1 MKFFPVVKMKKRFF
15 CLNKIAGFL
24 ILFLCVQIL
33 SCNVLWNADLR
44 EEIDLEPLVKIH
56 FYSDKE
62 EALAAGTT
70 LFTTTRNYPVGKTI
84 SAADLPAADDAEIS
98 KWKPDFR
105 LGGWK
110 YYRWTA
116 TKQEISDSSMISSM
130 KVSANEVDL
139 YAVWFAKYTVIYKY
153 QNSDGS
159 TYEENTEIR
168 YGEPGTE
175 TTVNPPVIPGFENPV
190 FSNAVIADDGTTEI
204 TVTYDRKNVTITLNA
219 NGGVVSDGTSSSS
232 TITSSGLYGSAFD
245 KGSIKVTPPA
255 DLTFAGW
262 SPALPDTFPA
272 EDTTYTVVYKG
283 QEFAI
288 DYYDYNF
295 GGTGKTFSGSM
306 TSLPRVYETGTKIY
320 IPSSVSSVS
329 SAENT
334 VEFEG
339 WYTDEAGTVPLDSD
353 AGGYYID
360 VTTMGNVSLYAKWKA
375 KYIYVDPQSS
385 FDGDDDNN
393 GFSSSCPLRTIA
405 EARKYLSQGAVLDSP
420 VVKVLSEIS
429 SSDDFTQLD
438 GLTTSANKNAI
449 LQRASNKTGEAM
461 FNVAGSYSLSNITI
475 DGGPSYSAEDT
486 PVVVSNGGELT
497 LGSGAVIQNFNI
509 SNNSVKGLI
518 DLSAGGSLVLDG
530 AVIRENSVANK
541 YSVYN
546 SDSSSVLSIQ
556 GDSEIAVA
564 SPVYLGSGCKITVT
578 GELTNDTVAK
588 VYSIEYVSSPQVL
601 ADKTGGSL
609 LQTNYK
615 KFISAHDGYTI
626 ANDGV
631 LYPAAELEIDFS
643 NPDIKVYNLGSFVN
657 YTGSVN
663 LSGSNHIVD
672 FAVDASIY
680 GYINAPDDPSKKVI
694 YVSVKDDSGNLK
706 FTNRVNVYESTKK
719 ASVDLINASSGS
731 SSITKSGIYH
741 GIIYTKASSSYGNVY
756 FERVYFDI
764 LVLP

>member
-1 MKFFPVVKMKKRFF
+1 M
-15 CLNKIAGFL
+15 
-24 ILFLCVQIL
+24 QIL
-33 SCNVLWNADLR
+33 SCNILWNADLK

-159 TYEENTEIR
+159 TYEETTEIR
-168 YGEPGTE
+168 YGEPGTDA
-175 TTVNPPVIPGFENPV
+175 TVNPPVIPGFENPV
-190 FSNAVIADDGTTEI
+190 FSNAVIADNGTTEI
-204 TVTYDRKNVTITLNA
+204 IVIYDRKTVTITLNA

-232 TITSSGLYGSAFD
+232 TITSSGLYGAAFNKD
-245 KGSIKVTPPA
+245 SITVTSPA
-255 DLTFAGW
+255 GLTFASW
-262 SPALPDTFPA
+262 SPVLPDTFPT

-283 QEFAI
+283 QEFDI

-306 TSLPRVYETGTKIY
+306 TSLPRVYKTGTKIY

-334 VEFEG
+334 VEFAG

-360 VTTMGNVSLYAKWKA
+360 VITAADISLYAKWKA

-497 LGSGAVIQNFNI
+497 LGSGAVIQKFNI

-546 SDSSSVLSIQ
+546 SNSSSVLSIQ

-588 VYSIEYVSSPQVL
+588 VYSTGYVSSPQIL

-643 NPDIKVYNLGSFVN
+643 DHIKVYNLGSLVN

-663 LSGSNHIVD
+663 LSGSNSTVD

-680 GYINAPDDPSKKVI
+680 GYINAPDDPSQKVI

-706 FTNRVNVYESTKK
+706 FTNRVNVDGSTKK
-719 ASVDLINASSGS
+719 ATVDLINASSGS
-731 SSITKSGIYH
+731 SITDSGIYH